1 MVKMIV
7 LDLDGTLLNSEKKV
21 SEISKKYLKK
31 LKDLGYIIVIASGR
45 IYESVNN
52 ALDGFEYVNYI
63 ITDTGASCYDVR
75 NGSTIFNNLMSI
87 ETAKKFK
94 KYYNENCIFIDVC
107 DKHTIYKY
115 SDYKEN
121 YYFIDT
127 TKDWDYI
134 FNNCKEISHISV
146 NNFFQTISK
155 MLSDLIRERNIF
167 NFSNIETIKKEYKVE
182 YFLTLETSLFIGRVI
197 SNTLFICMAFL
208 SADFIMNIF
217 IIFVILQ
224 AISVI
229 KLQFDMNKYNNIR

>member
-1 MVKMIV
+1 MTV

-21 SEISKKYLKK
+21 SEMSKKNLKK

-75 NGSTIFNNLMSI
+75 NGSTIFNNSMSI

-224 AISVI
+224 DISVI

>member
-1 MVKMIV
+1 MTV

-21 SEISKKYLKK
+21 SEMSKKNLKK

-75 NGSTIFNNLMSI
+75 NGSTIFNNPISI

-224 AISVI
+224 DISVI

>member
-1 MVKMIV
+1 MTV

-21 SEISKKYLKK
+21 SEMSKKNLKK

-75 NGSTIFNNLMSI
+75 NGSTIFNNSMSI

-167 NFSNIETIKKEYKVE
+167 NFSNIETIKKEYKV
-182 YFLTLETSLFIGRVI
+182 
-197 SNTLFICMAFL
+197 
-208 SADFIMNIF
+208 
-217 IIFVILQ
+217 
-224 AISVI
+224 
-229 KLQFDMNKYNNIR
+229 

>member
-1 MVKMIV
+1 MIV
-7 LDLDGTLLNSEKKV
+7 LDLDGALLNSEKKV
-21 SEISKKYLKK
+21 SEMSKKNLKK
-31 LKDLGYIIVIASGR
+31 LKDLEYIIVIASGR
-45 IYESVNN
+45 IYKSVNN

-63 ITDTGASCYDVR
+63 ITNTGASCYDVR
-75 NGSTIFNNLMSI
+75 NGSTIFNNSMSI

>member
-1 MVKMIV
+1 MQIIFKYYIKLLLATLPITIILLCIM
-7 LDLDGTLLNSEKKV
+7 LLNC
-21 SEISKKYLKK
+21 
-31 LKDLGYIIVIASGR
+31 
-45 IYESVNN
+45 N
-52 ALDGFEYVNYI
+52 F
-63 ITDTGASCYDVR
+63 ITVVLY
-75 NGSTIFNNLMSI
+75 
-87 ETAKKFK
+87 
-94 KYYNENCIFIDVC
+94 
-107 DKHTIYKY
+107 
-115 SDYKEN
+115 
-121 YYFIDT
+121 
-127 TKDWDYI
+127 
-134 FNNCKEISHISV
+134 
-146 NNFFQTISK
+146 NFFQTISK

>member
-1 MVKMIV
+1 M
-7 LDLDGTLLNSEKKV
+7 
-21 SEISKKYLKK
+21 SKKNLKK

-75 NGSTIFNNLMSI
+75 NGSTIFNNSMSI
-87 ETAKKFK
+87 EPAKKFK

>member
-1 MVKMIV
+1 
-7 LDLDGTLLNSEKKV
+7 
-21 SEISKKYLKK
+21 
-31 LKDLGYIIVIASGR
+31 
-45 IYESVNN
+45 
-52 ALDGFEYVNYI
+52 
-63 ITDTGASCYDVR
+63 
-75 NGSTIFNNLMSI
+75 MSI

>member
-1 MVKMIV
+1 MIV
-7 LDLDGTLLNSEKKV
+7 LNLDGTLLNSEKKV
-21 SEISKKYLKK
+21 SEMSKKNLKK

-75 NGSTIFNNLMSI
+75 NGSTIFNNSMSI

-155 MLSDLIRERNIF
+155 MLSDLISERNIF

-224 AISVI
+224 DISVI